1 MSLTLYGSPLSPFVR
16 KTRVVLAEKGLDYT
30 LDPVN
35 VFAPPP
41 EFLAIS
47 PLKRIPVLRDT
58 SVGPDATL
66 PDSSAICA
74 YLEKKQPEPAL
85 YPAVPFDYARVLWFE
100 EYADSEL
107 ASLCGMGVFRPIVV
121 NSLMGNGPDREAAD
135 KTMTEKMPRLFDYLN
150 REIGDNAFLVGGRFS
165 VADIAVATHFVNLA
179 HAGYAPDEASYPAL
193 RRFLTAIHARPS
205 FASLI
210 ADERKM
216 LASLGI
222 SYAL

>member
-85 YPAVPFDYARVLWFE
+85 YPDVPFDYARALWFE

-107 ASLCGMGVFRPIVV
+107 ASLFGTGVFRPVVV
-121 NSLMGNGPDREAAD
+121 NILMGKGPDREAAD
-135 KTMTEKMPRLFDYLN
+135 KTMTEKLPRLFDYLN
-150 REIGDNAFLVGGRFS
+150 REIGDNAFFVGGRFS

-179 HAGYAPDEASYPAL
+179 HAGYAPDEASYPGL
-193 RRFLTAIHARPS
+193 RRFLTTIHGRPS
-205 FASLI
+205 FATLI

-222 SYAL
+222 AYAL